1 MRSTSSSRLLV
12 ARSSVTRAKDGMTMR
27 RIVSS
32 RVPNPSG
39 DRVANEIAFSAPLVK
54 RIGIV
59 T

>member
-1 MRSTSSSRLLV
+1 
-12 ARSSVTRAKDGMTMR
+12 MR

-39 DRVANEIAFSAPLVK
+39 DLVANEIAFSAPLVK
-54 RIGIV
+54 RIGMV